1 MNAHVITVAVT
12 AAMIVATGLANT
24 FSSSSLSIV
33 HLRSSQL
40 LQSFSSKIMII
51 GNRKDG
57 FLLGTLPVMRSHFRL
72 LTRRGAIKAL
82 VIVGVSAVSYV
93 PGRSEAKPKST
104 SNQNPS
110 ARTDNKT
117 PVWLTLRTTPELP
130 SPSRTDWLTVNGTR
144 IFFAQFGGEGP
155 QVLLLHGGLA
165 NSNYWGLQVQELAKS
180 FSVTVMDTRGHGRS
194 PVMSRDFSYK
204 KFAEDVAGL
213 LDFLQIPVVSIVG
226 WSDGAITGLQ
236 LAMMQPDRVSKLF
249 AFGANSSVNGLK
261 KDQTGIFASFVK
273 RCQTEYKQLS
283 PAPEKW
289 SQLVDGLRV
298 MWRTEPNFTKQKLET
313 LKVPTAISD
322 GDHDEIIKLEHTK
335 RMASEI
341 PNAQLVIQH
350 EVSHFAMLQN
360 PSQFNKAIID
370 FLTA

>member
-1 MNAHVITVAVT
+1 
-12 AAMIVATGLANT
+12 
-24 FSSSSLSIV
+24 
-33 HLRSSQL
+33 
-40 LQSFSSKIMII
+40 
-51 GNRKDG
+51 
-57 FLLGTLPVMRSHFRL
+57 
-72 LTRRGAIKAL
+72 
-82 VIVGVSAVSYV
+82 
-93 PGRSEAKPKST
+93 
-104 SNQNPS
+104 
-110 ARTDNKT
+110 
-117 PVWLTLRTTPELP
+117 
-130 SPSRTDWLTVNGTR
+130 
-144 IFFAQFGGEGP
+144 
-155 QVLLLHGGLA
+155 
-165 NSNYWGLQVQELAKS
+165 
-180 FSVTVMDTRGHGRS
+180 
-194 PVMSRDFSYK
+194 MSRNFSYK
-204 KFAEDVAGL
+204 TFAEDVAGL
-213 LDFLQIPVVSIVG
+213 LDFLQIPIVSIVG

-360 PSQFNKAIID
+360 PSQFNKAVID